1 MIQGGMPLAFGLS
14 RNAVHGTSGGG
25 LASCRELKAA
35 FGTVRVTQMDED
47 EDNEGP

>member
-14 RNAVHGTSGGG
+14 RNAASGTSGGKSG
-25 LASCRELKAA
+25 GCRELKAA
-35 FGTVRVTQMDED
+35 FGIVRVTLMDED